1 MALLIFYIALALCVS
16 FLCSIL
22 ESSLLTITPSQV
34 RTAEEQ
40 GAKWAGRLKRLKD
53 DIERPL
59 AAILTLNTIAH
70 TMGAAGAG
78 AQYAALYGSG
88 GEAVFAAILT
98 LAILVVTEIIPKTIG
113 ARYARA
119 LAPFSAWILPIMIKS
134 LAPLVWA
141 SRQLTKI
148 ITMGRAADIPQH
160 REEILAV
167 ASLGQASGQI
177 DSSEVRFMQNM
188 LQLNALKVSD
198 VMTPRT
204 VVFTLSRKTNL
215 QEAADRIR
223 EVPFTRIP
231 VYAENKD
238 EIAGFVIKHEV
249 LSLLLDGGK
258 GQHGIES
265 LIRPLPPVLDESTVD
280 RLFHRL
286 ISEHHHIMAVVDEYG
301 TFLGLVTLEDVLETI
316 FGFEIVDELDEVPD
330 LQEYARELSRR
341 RAARPGSPPRQ
352 RETPNSETTNRET
365 PNR

>member
-1 MALLIFYIALALCVS
+1 
-16 FLCSIL
+16 
-22 ESSLLTITPSQV
+22 
-34 RTAEEQ
+34 
-40 GAKWAGRLKRLKD
+40 
-53 DIERPL
+53 
-59 AAILTLNTIAH
+59 
-70 TMGAAGAG
+70 
-78 AQYAALYGSG
+78 
-88 GEAVFAAILT
+88 
-98 LAILVVTEIIPKTIG
+98 
-113 ARYARA
+113 
-119 LAPFSAWILPIMIKS
+119 
-134 LAPLVWA
+134 
-141 SRQLTKI
+141 
-148 ITMGRAADIPQH
+148 MGRAADIPQH

-341 RAARPGSPPRQ
+341 RAARTGSPPRP
-352 RETPNSETTNRET
+352 REPLEEGVKKGIS
-365 PNR
+365 